1 MTSPRV
7 RPSLFAAIIGVAAL
21 LAPAGIA
28 NATPADDRRA
38 GAQPGA
44 PGVGDPYFPESGN
57 GGFHVAHYDLDLD
70 YTPKTGYLRG
80 RATISAVATQSLSS
94 FDLDLLGLQVGS
106 VTVDDHIAPFTRT
119 GQELVISPR
128 RSIRPGQR
136 FEVEVRY
143 AGVPGAVIDPD
154 GTSEGWIRTDDGS
167 VFVANEPQG
176 AMSWFPANSH
186 PIDKSAFD
194 VTVRVPAGFTAVGNG
209 ELVSQRSA
217 GGATTF
223 HWREREP
230 MAAYLATASIGRF
243 EVSSYNIG
251 RLPVYVAVDPR
262 EAARSAASL
271 AKLPAILAWEIG
283 VFGAYPF
290 SSTGAIVMH
299 APDVGYALETQTRPL
314 FDEAVDDS
322 TLVHELAHQ
331 WFGNS
336 VSITRWQDIWLNE
349 GFATYAEW
357 LWSEKNGGE
366 STQQF
371 FDDIYARP
379 ADDDVWARPT
389 ANPGSGEFIFYSP
402 VYERGAM
409 VMHELRQRVGDV
421 AFFTILKV
429 WAFQHAYDHGTTAQF
444 TALATLISHQ
454 DLSQLFQT
462 WLYTAGKPGSS

>member
-1 MTSPRV
+1 MTTPRV
-7 RPSLFAAIIGVAAL
+7 RSYLFAVTLGIAAL

-28 NATPADDRRA
+28 NATPEDERS

-44 PGVGDPYFPESGN
+44 PGVGDPYFPDSGN
-57 GGFHVAHYDLDLD
+57 GGFHVVHYDIDLD
-70 YTPKTGYLRG
+70 YNPKTGYLKG
-80 RATISAVATQSLSS
+80 AATISAVATQSLSS
-94 FDLDLLGLQVGS
+94 FDLDLLGLNVAS
-106 VTVDDHIAPFTRT
+106 VTVDAATVPFTRS
-119 GQELVISPR
+119 GQELVIVPR
-128 RSIRPGQR
+128 RAIRSGQN

-143 AGVPGAVIDPD
+143 AGVPDPVIDPD
-154 GTSEGWIRTDDGS
+154 GTSEGWMRTDDGS

-176 AMSWFPANSH
+176 AMSWFPGNSH

-194 VTVRVPAGFTAVGNG
+194 ITVRVPTGFTAVGNG

-223 HWREREP
+223 HWRESEP

-243 EVSSYNIG
+243 QVSTYKIG

-262 EAARSAASL
+262 EAAGSAASL
-271 AKLPAILAWEIG
+271 AKLPTILAWETG
-283 VFGAYPF
+283 LFGAYPF

-299 APDVGYALETQTRPL
+299 APDVGYAFETQTRPL
-314 FDEAVDDS
+314 FDQAVDDS

-331 WFGNS
+331 WFGDS
-336 VSITRWQDIWLNE
+336 VSITRWQDIWLTE
-349 GFATYAEW
+349 SFATYAEW
-357 LWSEKNGGE
+357 LWSEKSGGE
-366 STQQF
+366 STQQL

-389 ANPGSGEFIFYSP
+389 ADPGSGEFIFDSP

-409 VMHELRQRVGDV
+409 VLHKLRQRVGDV
-421 AFFTILKV
+421 AFFAILKV
-429 WAFQHAYDHGTTAQF
+429 WTMQHAYGYGTTAQF
-444 TALATLISHQ
+444 TALATRLSHQ
-454 DLSQLFQT
+454 DLSRLFQT